1 MWARGGA
8 IRRLIA
14 CLICPTVATRAKSFL
29 SSGRGFA
36 PLFLPSSSHCL
47 LPISL
52 HQLQFLLSLPRS
64 NNWLIFT
71 MYLQGVTPAADPI
84 ESKQTA
90 DAKYDPEDPELLKPV
105 QPINNQYV
113 DPFAHEESSE
123 VKYKTLQWWYVKA
136 SPRVD
141 IYAPS

>member
-1 MWARGGA
+1 MVS
-8 IRRLIA
+8 LL
-14 CLICPTVATRAKSFL
+14 CSFL
-29 SSGRGFA
+29 
-36 PLFLPSSSHCL
+36 P
-47 LPISL
+47 LPIVFFSFPL
-52 HQLQFLLSLPRS
+52 PASIPALSLPVS

>member
-1 MWARGGA
+1 
-8 IRRLIA
+8 
-14 CLICPTVATRAKSFL
+14 
-29 SSGRGFA
+29 
-36 PLFLPSSSHCL
+36 
-47 LPISL
+47 
-52 HQLQFLLSLPRS
+52 
-64 NNWLIFT
+64 

-141 IYAPS
+141 IRAPS